1 MTKLQN
7 IQEAFQNRI
16 VTDEFDPNAT
26 YNIKERDLEWLFS
39 HIKELEN
46 KYQTETELRAT
57 WERQALHYGYHLRK
71 AQEIAL
77 DIQKQNNEY
86 NNQIIE
92 SLLSEEHKVM
102 FRKVLNFGYGWI
114 YRQNQEGEIV
124 VTIDGKDYILKNIEL
139 FQTWLEGEINSQ
151 KTDS

>member
-1 MTKLQN
+1 MTKLQS
-7 IQEAFQNRI
+7 IQETFQKRI
-16 VTDEFDPNAT
+16 VTDEFDTNAT

-46 KYQTETELRAT
+46 KYKTESDLRAE
-57 WERQALHYGYHLRK
+57 WERQALHYGYHLK
-71 AQEIAL
+71 EAQKIAL

-92 SLLSEEHKVM
+92 SLLSEEYKVM
-102 FRKVLNFGYGWI
+102 FRKVLDFGYGWL
-114 YRQNQEGEIV
+114 YRQNPTGEIV